1 VASQTR
7 HTKTHSSL
15 PPFKTSYGKTHLGI
29 IGLSL
34 SLSFLLLL
42 LLLLLLILSP
52 LASPRLPVSD
62 HLLRVQSFFSLFS
75 LSLSTSLKR
84 LEALDPVYARTLHRN
99 DYYRLGRALS
109 IIKIT
114 GRAVSSFGFGKTC
127 MYTSHSFIHSVH
139 AFPSSPFTL
148 HPTLLQPHLPSLTT
162 AVCSS
167 SRTGSH

>member
-1 VASQTR
+1 MASQTR

-34 SLSFLLLL
+34 SL
-42 LLLLLLILSP
+42 LSPPPPPPPPPLPSPP
-52 LASPRLPVSD
+52 LASLSQTTCCVFNLS
-62 HLLRVQSFFSLFS
+62 SLSS